1 MYRFLILVCLKTFLY
16 ASITD
21 PISVCIIRVSF
32 AEDSTSSTT
41 GDGQFLMTNE
51 GIDCGPYIIDPPPH
65 DYDYFF
71 SQLKSVDMYFQN
83 VSYGKFGIDIPN
95 SHIYPTS
102 TVGSYQLTET
112 MDYYNPYDNYSL
124 QEKRLTELFRDAIL
138 KSYDDDQIEF
148 SNYDLVIAFH
158 AGIGQDFSLPFL
170 DPTPED
176 IPSTFIDE
184 DMILEHLGA
193 SFIAVG
199 NHNLKKGIL
208 LPETQNHLLF
218 DISESMFSDAENP
231 CEYQYGLTGTFSLM
245 LGFAIGL
252 PPLWNIETGESGVGI
267 FGLMDQGSNNGR
279 GIIPAP
285 PTAWTRIF
293 AGWETPIISKFGL
306 EYSLP
311 VRSENSILKVPIR
324 DDEYYLLEARSNWIR
339 PNISIDSMRYAIGSN
354 SSTNTYPPYIEI
366 LHDSSGLEKDSNGVI
381 ISVPNYDIGLPESG
395 LLIWHIDESVI
406 NAGLS
411 TYSVNSNLLNR
422 GVDLEEAD
430 GAQDIGFVSLD
441 IFNDPSSGWFGDLWY
456 KGNSQYVYANPSMS
470 GLKPMFSY
478 DTYPSTVANDN
489 SPTFIRISDISRAK
503 DTMKFKLSNSYIID
517 KYPDSTFYYIL
528 SFDMNKDGLKDF
540 IGGKDSIYIQLNNEN
555 MVKKYFHNTF
565 TEDVEVIIKSYED
578 RTSIHLFEFYDN
590 SLRYYEYDYMALEDS
605 IVFVSDTLI
614 ETLLYPVLSEDIFSI
629 EWKNIAQ
636 WESHKKRVFLSP
648 NTFSIGINNKG
659 ITSENFGDSISKWET
674 KTFTYLAGIDIDL
687 DTNGDLLAL
696 DSNGILY
703 AFNYELTL
711 MPSFPLDTRL
721 SSPILSQ
728 NIMGDET
735 PEIIG
740 KSKDKKRLHI
750 FNSKGIEVL
759 NIATVEEDDLIAL
772 GEYQGRNCIFTQST
786 IYQFDMYKD
795 PKGNT
800 WSMVNG
806 DIGKTRRLN
815 FNYTFTD
822 VNAKFLQNAYC
833 YPNPIRDGL
842 GTIRVETYGPSNI
855 DIKLYDLAG
864 YFIKSFSANSILN
877 GIQVKELVWD
887 TSELHSGL
895 YFAHVSVSN
904 DDEVQTKIVKI
915 AVVD

>member
-1 MYRFLILVCLKTFLY
+1 
-16 ASITD
+16 
-21 PISVCIIRVSF
+21 
-32 AEDSTSSTT
+32 
-41 GDGQFLMTNE
+41 MTNE

-71 SQLKSVDMYFQN
+71 SQLRSVDMYFQN

-102 TVGSYQLTET
+102 PLGSYQLMET

-184 DMILEHLGA
+184 DMILEHLGE
-193 SFIAVG
+193 SFISVG

-311 VRSENSILKVPIR
+311 IRSENSILKVPIR

-339 PNISIDSMRYAIGSN
+339 PNISIDSIRYAIGSN

-456 KGNSQYVYANPSMS
+456 KGNSQYVYSNPYM
-470 GLKPMFSY
+470 
-478 DTYPSTVANDN
+478 
-489 SPTFIRISDISRAK
+489 
-503 DTMKFKLSNSYIID
+503 LS
-517 KYPDSTFYYIL
+517 L
-528 SFDMNKDGLKDF
+528 
-540 IGGKDSIYIQLNNEN
+540 
-555 MVKKYFHNTF
+555 
-565 TEDVEVIIKSYED
+565 
-578 RTSIHLFEFYDN
+578 IH
-590 SLRYYEYDYMALEDS
+590 
-605 IVFVSDTLI
+605 I
-614 ETLLYPVLSEDIFSI
+614 
-629 EWKNIAQ
+629 
-636 WESHKKRVFLSP
+636 
-648 NTFSIGINNKG
+648 
-659 ITSENFGDSISKWET
+659 
-674 KTFTYLAGIDIDL
+674 
-687 DTNGDLLAL
+687 
-696 DSNGILY
+696 
-703 AFNYELTL
+703 
-711 MPSFPLDTRL
+711 
-721 SSPILSQ
+721 
-728 NIMGDET
+728 
-735 PEIIG
+735 
-740 KSKDKKRLHI
+740 
-750 FNSKGIEVL
+750 
-759 NIATVEEDDLIAL
+759 
-772 GEYQGRNCIFTQST
+772 
-786 IYQFDMYKD
+786 
-795 PKGNT
+795 
-800 WSMVNG
+800 
-806 DIGKTRRLN
+806 
-815 FNYTFTD
+815 
-822 VNAKFLQNAYC
+822 
-833 YPNPIRDGL
+833 
-842 GTIRVETYGPSNI
+842 
-855 DIKLYDLAG
+855 
-864 YFIKSFSANSILN
+864 
-877 GIQVKELVWD
+877 
-887 TSELHSGL
+887 
-895 YFAHVSVSN
+895 
-904 DDEVQTKIVKI
+904 
-915 AVVD
+915 